1 MRSRHDQ
8 GLRTHVR
15 GILVA
20 FALGILALAA
30 ITEAQPPK
38 PGKLVRIGRLSPL
51 SLAADRPSLAAFR
64 EGMRALGWVDGK
76 DFTLE
81 ARFADGRADRLSGLA
96 ADFVRAGVDLILVGS
111 NPGALAA
118 KRATTT
124 VPIVMVTTGDPVA
137 AGIVPSLAHPGGNLT
152 GITALGQVLTAKRLE
167 LIKETVPGVTRV
179 VVVARTGGAYTAD
192 FLGDRER
199 LARTLGLELPV
210 AQAGDTDELDKA
222 LRGIAVDRTA
232 LMVLTDPL
240 FIAQHRRIVEIVG
253 RTRLPAIY
261 PERQFVDAGG
271 LMFYG
276 ASLVHMYR
284 EAAVHADKILRGARP
299 GELPIEQPTTLE
311 LAINVKTAR
320 AIGLTIPAPV
330 LARADHIVQ

>member
-1 MRSRHDQ
+1 
-8 GLRTHVR
+8 
-15 GILVA
+15 
-20 FALGILALAA
+20 
-30 ITEAQPPK
+30 
-38 PGKLVRIGRLSPL
+38 
-51 SLAADRPSLAAFR
+51 
-64 EGMRALGWVDGK
+64 
-76 DFTLE
+76 
-81 ARFADGRADRLSGLA
+81 
-96 ADFVRAGVDLILVGS
+96 
-111 NPGALAA
+111 
-118 KRATTT
+118 
-124 VPIVMVTTGDPVA
+124 
-137 AGIVPSLAHPGGNLT
+137 
-152 GITALGQVLTAKRLE
+152 
-167 LIKETVPGVTRV
+167 V

-276 ASLVHMYR
+276 ARLVHMYR

>member
-1 MRSRHDQ
+1 MKSRHDRS
-8 GLRTHVR
+8 LRSHLR
-15 GILVA
+15 GLVA
-20 FALGILALAA
+20 LALGILALATM
-30 ITEAQPPK
+30 TEAQPPK

-51 SLAADRPSLAAFR
+51 SMAADRPSLAAFR

-81 ARFADGRADRLSGLA
+81 ARFADGKDDRLPGLA

-111 NPGALAA
+111 NPGAVAA

-137 AGIVPSLAHPGGNLT
+137 AGIVPSLARPGGNLT

-167 LIKETVPGVTRV
+167 LIKEAVPGVTRV
-179 VVVARTGGAYTAD
+179 VVLARAGSAYTPGFVD
-192 FLGDRER
+192 DRER
-199 LARTLGLELPV
+199 LARTLGLELPLV
-210 AQAGDTDELDKA
+210 QAGDLDEADKA
-222 LRGIAVDRTA
+222 LRGVPSERTA
-232 LMVLTDPL
+232 LMVLTDTL
-240 FIAQHRRIVEIVG
+240 FIAQHRRIVELVG

-284 EAAVHADKILRGARP
+284 DAAVHADKILRGARP

-311 LAINVKTAR
+311 LAINVKAAR
-320 AIGLTIPAPV
+320 AIGLTIPASV